1 MSLLS
6 RRPSG
11 EETDMPSTSQL
22 IVWIIVGLLGGS
34 LAGLITTWDRKGQGL
49 VRNLAV
55 GLAGALVGGLI
66 FRAFGL
72 LPALDKVSIS
82 LRDVVAAV
90 VGSLIVLLALWF
102 WQRPAA
108 QR

>member
-1 MSLLS
+1 
-6 RRPSG
+6 
-11 EETDMPSTSQL
+11 MPTTSQL

-34 LAGLITTWDRKGQGL
+34 LAGLMTTWDRKGLGL

-55 GLAGALVGGLI
+55 GLIGALVGGLI
-66 FRAFGL
+66 FRTFGL

-90 VGSLIVLLALWF
+90 VGSLIVLFAVWF
-102 WQRPAA
+102 WQRRQA
-108 QR
+108 QH

>member
-1 MSLLS
+1 
-6 RRPSG
+6 
-11 EETDMPSTSQL
+11 MPSTSQL

-34 LAGLITTWDRKGQGL
+34 LAGLITTWDRKGHGL
-49 VRNLAV
+49 VRNLDV

-72 LPALDKVSIS
+72 LPALDQVSIS

-90 VGSLIVLLALWF
+90 VGSLIVLFAVWF

-108 QR
+108 QH

>member
-1 MSLLS
+1 M
-6 RRPSG
+6 
-11 EETDMPSTSQL
+11 
-22 IVWIIVGLLGGS
+22 
-34 LAGLITTWDRKGQGL
+34 
-49 VRNLAV
+49 RNLAV

-72 LPALDKVSIS
+72 LPSLDQVSIS

-90 VGSLIVLLALWF
+90 VGSLIVLLAVWF

-108 QR
+108 QQ

>member
-1 MSLLS
+1 
-6 RRPSG
+6 
-11 EETDMPSTSQL
+11 MPTTSQL

-34 LAGLITTWDRKGQGL
+34 LARLITTGDRKGHGL

-90 VGSLIVLLALWF
+90 VGSLIVLFAVWF
-102 WQRPAA
+102 WQRR
-108 QR
+108 QTQ